1 MGMLGLRV
9 EVSRCAAV
17 LGSWFLVLGSWF
29 LVLGSWLAAK
39 WLGKKICQPVKH
51 NTDAAGSKK
60 KASS

>member
-1 MGMLGLRV
+1 MGMLGSRV
-9 EVSRCAAV
+9 EVSRYAA
-17 LGSWFLVLGSWF
+17 
-29 LVLGSWLAAK
+29 VLGSWLAAK